1 MSVVADFTISGDTFQ
16 LGRLLTFEDGVSIE
30 LERLVPTGNE
40 VMPYFWVAMPDS
52 DFEAFERM
60 VRADPLV
67 SRLNVLDRVGDETLY
82 AIEWK
87 RVPESLIQ
95 GIVQTGGA
103 ILEGR
108 GAEGHWRF
116 MIRFPDHKCL
126 TEFNEF
132 LTEHDIDIQVDRIYT
147 QTDEHRRE
155 YAFDLTDEQREA
167 IVSAVRRG
175 YFEVPRGVTLSDLA
189 EDLGITRQAAS
200 ERVRRGAN
208 AVLSGVLLG
217 GREHTV
223 PEASDDDSR

>member
-1 MSVVADFTISGDTFQ
+1 MSVVADFTISGETFE
-16 LGRLLTFEDGVSIE
+16 LGRLLTFDEGVNIE

-40 VMPYFWVAMPDS
+40 VMPYFWVGLEDGG
-52 DFEAFERM
+52 FETFEREI
-60 VRADPLV
+60 RADPLV
-67 SRLNVLDRVGDETLY
+67 SGLNVLDRVGDETLY
-82 AIEWK
+82 AIEWE
-87 RVPESLIQ
+87 RIPESLIQ

-116 MIRFPDHKCL
+116 MIRFPDHASL

-147 QTDEHRRE
+147 RTEDHRRE

-175 YFEVPRGVTLSDLA
+175 YFEVPRGTTLSDLA

-208 AVLSGVLLG
+208 AVLRGALLEV
-217 GREHTV
+217 REDPPGET
-223 PEASDDDSR
+223 DDTTG